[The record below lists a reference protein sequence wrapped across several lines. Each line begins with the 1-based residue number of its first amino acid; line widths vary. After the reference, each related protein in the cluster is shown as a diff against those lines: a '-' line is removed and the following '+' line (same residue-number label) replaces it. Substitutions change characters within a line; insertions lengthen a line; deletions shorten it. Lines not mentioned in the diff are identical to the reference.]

1 MFPCLL
7 PANQLP
13 IMKLFQKSLLSK
25 LVISFSFLSLV
36 TVSIVA
42 VTAYLLGKNALKESV
57 FARLSVAASLKDYEI
72 NEWLNNHHQDL
83 LLSAQLPE
91 LQAQAEVVLTQRN
104 FRKSSED
111 YLLAYQTLEQYFSD
125 LAEIKPN
132 FREISLLTPEDLVVF
147 STNKTLEGT
156 KQFRSTTT
164 TDSSKKPTKVKLL
177 FRNSSVTGKTEL
189 AFVTP
194 IYDQSGNPVGTLATA
209 VDFQELDERL
219 EEGTG
224 LGKSGETYL
233 VARLEEKIALIS
245 SEQSKADKYPEGV
258 SSLGIDAAMGEDN
271 GSGLYVNYEG
281 VPVIGVYRWLNKTN
295 LALLAE
301 INQKEA
307 FTPARKLAG
316 KILLIGFSSA
326 QLLLM
331 AVYLLSRQ
339 ITKPILAITDTA
351 IQVAGGDL
359 SLKAPVLSDD
369 EIGVLA
375 RAFNTMASQLR
386 DSFTALAK
394 NNEELE
400 IRVDKRTAELQEAKE
415 AADGA
420 NQAKSEFLANMS
432 HELRTPLNGILGY
445 AQILQRSQTMTQKE
459 LYGIGIIHQCG
470 SHLLTLI
477 NDILDLSKIEAR
489 KMELYPIDFH
499 FPSFLQGVAE
509 IGRLRAQ
516 QKEISFIYQPI
527 GQLPQGIHADEK
539 RLRQVLINL
548 VGNAVKFTD
557 TGGVTFSVSVLSHSV
572 QEQGTNDT
580 EQITNNKIR
589 FQIEDTGVGISA
601 EQLDK
606 IFLPFEQVGDTS
618 RRTQGTGL
626 GLAISQN
633 IAQMMGGSLSVRSK
647 PGQGSVFW
655 LDLELS
661 TVTDWS
667 KTTRGAHRG
676 KIIGFRG
683 DKRKILVVDDR
694 WENRSVIINLLA
706 PIGLEMCEASN
717 GQEGLDKIKSF
728 NPDLIITD
736 LVMPVIDGFEMIRC
750 LRKSPQMK
758 SVVVIASSASVFET
772 DQHKSFDAGADGFI
786 PKPVLSE
793 SLLEMLKVHL
803 GLEWVYEEKE
813 EVEKIKDEPEGEI
826 AQDEIV
832 PPPAEE
838 LALLYDLARK
848 GLVNKLLG
856 ETERLENLD
865 QKLVPFTRQ
874 LQQLAK
880 GFQVKKIREFIKQYY
895 SEPF

>member
-1 MFPCLL
+1 MFGGEKS
-7 PANQLP
+7 AK

-25 LVISFSFLSLV
+25 LVISFSLLSLV

-42 VTAYLLGKNALKESV
+42 VTAYLLGRNALKESV
-57 FARLSVAASLKDYEI
+57 FARLSVAASLKNYEI
-72 NEWLNNHHQDL
+72 NEWLNNQRQDL
-83 LLSAQLPE
+83 LLSAQMPAI
-91 LQAQAEVVLTQRN
+91 QAQAEVLLTPRN
-104 FRKSSED
+104 SRKPSED
-111 YLLAYQTLEQYFSD
+111 YLLAYEALEEYFD
-125 LAEIKPN
+125 NLAAIKPN
-132 FREISLLTPEDLVVF
+132 LREISLLTPKGMVVF

-156 KQFRSTTT
+156 NQLRNKIT
-164 TDSSKKPTKVKLL
+164 TDSTKKPTNAQLL
-177 FRNSSVTGKTEL
+177 FRNSSITEKTEL
-189 AFVTP
+189 AFATP
-194 IYDQSGNPVGTLATA
+194 IQEQSGNPIGSLLTV
-209 VDFQELDERL
+209 VEFQKLDELLGER
-219 EEGTG
+219 TG

-233 VARLEEKIALIS
+233 VARLQDKNVFIS
-245 SEQSKADKYPEGV
+245 SEQSKMQKYPEGV
-258 SSLGIDAAMGEDN
+258 SSSGIDAAIGGDN
-271 GSGLYVNYEG
+271 GSGLYLNYEG
-281 VPVIGVYRWLNKTN
+281 VPVIGVYQWLDKTN

-307 FTPARKLAG
+307 FAPARRLAWNL
-316 KILLIGFSSA
+316 LLIGFSSA
-326 QLLLM
+326 ELLLM

-359 SLKAPVLSDD
+359 SLRAPVLSED

-394 NNEELE
+394 NNEQLE
-400 IRVDKRTAELQEAKE
+400 IRVEERTAELQEAKE
-415 AADGA
+415 AADTA

-445 AQILQRSQTMTQKE
+445 AQILQRSPTMTQKE
-459 LYGIGIIHQCG
+459 LYGVGIIHQCA

-489 KMELYPIDFH
+489 KMELYPTDFH
-499 FPSFLQGVAE
+499 FPSFLDGVSE

-516 QKEISFIYQPI
+516 QKEISFIYQPL
-527 GQLPQGIHADEK
+527 GKLPQCIHADEK

-557 TGGVTFSVSVLSHSV
+557 TGGVTFSISVLSHGSP
-572 QEQGTNDT
+572 EPKTKDT
-580 EQITNNKIR
+580 EKTTNSKIR

-606 IFLPFEQVGDTS
+606 IFLPFEQVGDTA
-618 RRTQGTGL
+618 RRNQGTGL
-626 GLAISQN
+626 GLAISQK
-633 IAQMMGGSLSVRSK
+633 IAQMMGSSLSVRSQ

-661 TVTDWS
+661 TITDCS
-667 KTTRGAHRG
+667 KTSRESHPG

-683 DKRKILVVDDR
+683 DKRKILVVDDQ

-717 GQEGLDKIKSF
+717 GQEGLDKAKSF

-736 LVMPVIDGFEMIRC
+736 LVMPIMEGFEMIKY
-750 LRKSPQMK
+750 LKKLPQMK
-758 SVVVIASSASVFET
+758 SVVIIASSASVFET
-772 DQHKSFDAGADGFI
+772 DQHKSFDAGADGFL

-793 SLLEMLKVHL
+793 SLLEMLRVHL
-803 GLEWVYEEKE
+803 GLEWIYEEQE
-813 EVEKIKDEPEGEI
+813 EVEIMKDAPQGEL
-826 AQDEIV
+826 AQEEIV

-848 GLVNKLLG
+848 GLINKLIG
-856 ETERLENLD
+856 EVERIEKLD
-865 QKLVPFTRQ
+865 QKLVPFTRY
-874 LQQLAK
+874 LQNLAK
-880 GFQVKKIREFIKQYY
+880 EFQVKKIREFIKQYI
-895 SEPF
+895 

>member
-1 MFPCLL
+1 
-7 PANQLP
+7 
-13 IMKLFQKSLLSK
+13 
-25 LVISFSFLSLV
+25 
-36 TVSIVA
+36 VA
-42 VTAYLLGKNALKESV
+42 VTAYLLAKNALKESV
-57 FARLSVAASLKDYEI
+57 FARLGVTASLKDYQI
-72 NEWLNNHHQDL
+72 NEWLNNQRQDL

-91 LQAQAEVVLTQRN
+91 LQAQAEVVLTPRN
-104 FRKSSED
+104 STEPLED
-111 YLLAYQTLEQYFSD
+111 YQLAYETLDEYFAD
-125 LAEIKPN
+125 LAQIKPN
-132 FREISLLTPEDLVVF
+132 FREISLLTPEDIIVF

-156 KQFRSTTT
+156 QQLRKTTT

-177 FRNSSVTGKTEL
+177 FHNSSVTQKTEL

-194 IYDQSGNPVGTLATA
+194 IYDQSGNLIGTLATT
-209 VDFQELDERL
+209 VEFQELDEL
-219 EEGTG
+219 LKEGTG
-224 LGKSGETYL
+224 LGESGETYL
-233 VARLEEKIALIS
+233 VARLEAKNALIS
-245 SEQSKADKYPEGV
+245 SQQTETEQYSQSV
-258 SSLGIDAAMGEDN
+258 SSFGIDAAMEGDN
-271 GSGLYVNYEG
+271 GSGLYINHQG
-281 VPVIGVYRWLNKTN
+281 VPVIGVYRWLDKSN

-301 INQKEA
+301 ISQKEA
-307 FTPARKLAG
+307 FAPARKLAR
-316 KILLIGFSSA
+316 KILLIGLSSA
-326 QLLLM
+326 ELLLI
-331 AVYLLSRQ
+331 AVYVLSRQ

-359 SLKAPVLSDD
+359 SLKAPVLSED

-386 DSFTALAK
+386 NSFTALAK
-394 NNEELE
+394 NNEKLE
-400 IRVDKRTAELQEAKE
+400 MRVEERTAELQEAKE
-415 AADGA
+415 VADGA

-445 AQILQRSQTMTQKE
+445 TQILQRSQTMTQKE

-509 IGRLRAQ
+509 IARLRAQ

-527 GQLPQGIHADEK
+527 GELPQGIHADEK

-557 TGGVTFSVSVLSHSV
+557 IGGVTFRVSVLSHSV
-572 QEQGTNDT
+572 QEPRTNDT
-580 EQITNNKIR
+580 QQMTNTKIR
-589 FQIEDTGVGISA
+589 FQIEDTGIGISA

-618 RRTQGTGL
+618 RRSQGTGL
-626 GLAISQN
+626 GLAISQK
-633 IAQMMGGSLSVRSK
+633 IAQMMGSSLSVRSQ

-661 TVTDWS
+661 TLTDWS
-667 KTTRGAHRG
+667 KTIAGAHKS

-683 DKRKILVVDDR
+683 DRRKILVVDDR
-694 WENRSVIINLLA
+694 WENRSVIINLLT

-717 GQEGLDKIKSF
+717 GQEGLDKVKSF

-736 LVMPVIDGFEMIRC
+736 LVMPVMDGFEMIRC
-750 LRKSPQMK
+750 LRKSPQLK

-772 DQHKSFDAGADGFI
+772 DQHKSFDAGADGFV

-793 SLLEMLKVHL
+793 SLLEMLRVHL

-813 EVEKIKDEPEGEI
+813 EVEKIKDESEGEI
-826 AQDEIV
+826 AQDKIV
-832 PPPAEE
+832 PPSAEE
-838 LALLYDLARK
+838 VALLYDLARK
-848 GLVNKLLG
+848 GLVNKLLR
-856 ETERLENLD
+856 EAEKLEELD
-865 QKLVPFTRQ
+865 QKLVPFIRQ

-880 GFQVKKIREFIKQYY
+880 GFQLKKIQEFIKSYLQ
-895 SEPF
+895 

>member
-1 MFPCLL
+1 
-7 PANQLP
+7 
-13 IMKLFQKSLLSK
+13 MKLFQKSLLSK

-42 VTAYLLGKNALKESV
+42 ITAYLLAKNALKESV
-57 FARLSVAASLKDYEI
+57 FARLNVAASLKDYEI
-72 NEWLNNHHQDL
+72 NEWLNHQRQDL

-91 LQAQAEVVLTQRN
+91 LQAQAEVVLTQGKS
-104 FRKSSED
+104 RKPSED
-111 YLLAYQTLEQYFSD
+111 YLLAYKTLEQYFAD
-125 LAEIKPN
+125 LAAIKPN
-132 FREISLLTPEDLVVF
+132 FKEISLLTPKDIVVF

-156 KQFRSTTT
+156 EQLRSTTI
-164 TDSSKKPTKVKLL
+164 TDSNQQPTKVKLL
-177 FRNSSVTGKTEL
+177 FHNSSVTGKMEL
-189 AFVTP
+189 VFVTP
-194 IYDQSGNPVGTLATA
+194 IYDQSGNLIGSLSTA
-209 VDFQELDERL
+209 VEFQELDELL

-233 VARLEEKIALIS
+233 VAKLEEKIALIS
-245 SEQSKADKYPEGV
+245 SEHTETEKYPEGV
-258 SSLGIDAAMGEDN
+258 SSVGIDRAMGGDN
-271 GSGLYVNYEG
+271 GSGLYVNYQG
-281 VPVIGVYRWLNKTN
+281 MPVIGVYRWLDKTN

-307 FTPARKLAG
+307 FAPARKLAG
-316 KILLIGFSSA
+316 KILLVGFSSA
-326 QLLLM
+326 EVLLM

-359 SLKAPVLSDD
+359 SLKAPVVSDD

-386 DSFTALAK
+386 ESFTALAK

-400 IRVDKRTAELQEAKE
+400 MRVKERTGELQEAKE
-415 AADGA
+415 AADAA

-445 AQILQRSQTMTQKE
+445 TQILQRSQTMTQKE
-459 LYGIGIIHQCG
+459 LYGIGIINQCG

-489 KMELYPIDFH
+489 KMELYPTDFH

-557 TGGVTFSVSVLSHSV
+557 TGGVTFSVSVLGDSG
-572 QEQGTNDT
+572 QDQGIKDT
-580 EQITNNKIR
+580 KPMSNNKIR

-626 GLAISQN
+626 GLAISQK
-633 IAQMMGGSLSVRSK
+633 IAQMMGSSLSVRSK

-667 KTTRGAHRG
+667 KTTKGAHKG

-683 DKRKILVVDDR
+683 HKRKILVVDDR

-736 LVMPVIDGFEMIRC
+736 LVMPVIDGFEMIRS

-758 SVVVIASSASVFET
+758 PVVVIASSASVFET

-793 SLLEMLKVHL
+793 SLLEMLRVHL

-813 EVEKIKDEPEGEI
+813 EVKRINDKSASEI
-826 AQDEIV
+826 AQDEIL
-832 PPPAEE
+832 PPPVEE
-838 LALLYDLARK
+838 LTILYDLARK
-848 GLVNKLLG
+848 GLVNKLLR
-856 ETERLENLD
+856 EAERLENLD
-865 QKLVPFTRQ
+865 PKLVPFTRQ
-874 LQQLAK
+874 LQKLGK
-880 GFQVKKIREFIKQYY
+880 EFQVKKIRKFIKGYIEEHFQ
-895 SEPF
+895 

>member
-1 MFPCLL
+1 
-7 PANQLP
+7 
-13 IMKLFQKSLLSK
+13 MKLFQKSLLSK
-25 LVISFSFLSLV
+25 LVISFSLLSLV

-42 VTAYLLGKNALKESV
+42 FTAYLLAKNALKESV
-57 FARLSVAASLKDYEI
+57 FARLSVAASLKDYQL
-72 NEWLNNHHQDL
+72 NEWLNSHHQDL

-91 LQAQAEVVLTQRN
+91 LQTHAEVVLTQK
-104 FRKSSED
+104 KSRQPSEE
-111 YLLAYQTLEQYFSD
+111 YLLAYKTLEQYFSA
-125 LAEIKPN
+125 LADIKPN
-132 FREISLLTPEDLVVF
+132 LKEISLLTSKNIVVF
-147 STNKTLEGT
+147 SNNKLLEGT
-156 KQFRSTTT
+156 EELPNQMT
-164 TDSSKKPTKVKLL
+164 TDSSSKPKKEQLF
-177 FRNSSVTGKTEL
+177 FRNSSFTGEPEL
-189 AFVTP
+189 GFAIP
-194 IYDQSGNPVGTLATA
+194 IHDQFGNPIGTLATI
-209 VDFQELDERL
+209 VELQKLDEL
-219 EEGTG
+219 LKQGTG
-224 LGKSGETYL
+224 LGKSGKTYL
-233 VARLEEKIALIS
+233 VAKLAQKNVLIL
-245 SEQSKADKYPEGV
+245 SEQSETEKEPEDV
-258 SSLGIDAAMGEDN
+258 TSFGIDTAMEGNN
-271 GSGLYVNYEG
+271 GYGLYLNYEG
-281 VPVIGVYRWLNKTN
+281 IPVLGVYRWLDKSD

-307 FTPARKLAG
+307 FAPARKLAWR
-316 KILLIGFSSA
+316 ILLIGLSSA
-326 QLLLM
+326 ELLLV

-339 ITKPILAITDTA
+339 ISKPILAITDTA

-359 SLKAPVLSDD
+359 SLKAPVLSED

-375 RAFNTMASQLR
+375 RAFNAMASQLR
-386 DSFTALAK
+386 DSFAALAK

-400 IRVDKRTAELQEAKE
+400 MRVEERTTELQEAKE
-415 AADGA
+415 AADAA

-445 AQILQRSQTMTQKE
+445 TQILQSSHTMTQKE

-489 KMELYPIDFH
+489 KMELHPTDFD
-499 FPSFLQGVAE
+499 FLSFLEGIAE

-557 TGGVTFSVSVLSHSV
+557 TGGVTFSVTLLSHSV
-572 QEQGTNDT
+572 QEQRKNDT
-580 EQITNNKIR
+580 GQIVNQKIR
-589 FQIEDTGVGISA
+589 FQIEDTGVGIST

-606 IFLPFEQVGDTS
+606 IFLPFEQVGDNS

-626 GLAISQN
+626 GLAISQK
-633 IAQMMGGSLSVRSK
+633 IAQMMESSLSVRSQ

-661 TVTDWS
+661 TVPDWS
-667 KTTRGAHRG
+667 KTIRGAYQG

-683 DKRKILVVDDR
+683 NKQKILVVDDR

-706 PIGLEMCEASN
+706 PIGLAMEEANN

-728 NPDLIITD
+728 SPDLIITD
-736 LVMPVIDGFEMIRC
+736 LVMPVMDGFEMIRR
-750 LRKSPQMK
+750 LRKSPQTK

-772 DQHKSFDAGADGFI
+772 DQHKSFDAGADGFL
-786 PKPVLSE
+786 PKPVLSV
-793 SLLEMLKVHL
+793 SLLEMLRVHL
-803 GLEWVYEEKE
+803 QLEWVYQEKE
-813 EVEKIKDEPEGEI
+813 KVNKMQHESEGETT
-826 AQDEIV
+826 QEEIV

-856 ETERLENLD
+856 EAERLEQLD
-865 QKLVPFTRQ
+865 PKLVPFTRE

-880 GFQVKKIREFIKQYY
+880 GFKIKKIRDLIKQYI
-895 SEPF
+895 EE